1 MSEACID
8 KPNGTRITID
18 GTPEEVARILQ
29 LIEESPRK
37 RVPKTTK
44 APAKKKTKAGM
55 EDFILDLKDEGFFNE
70 RRSRSEVTTALDAK
84 GHIYSADSV
93 GVRLLRMVRKK
104 QLGRV
109 KEGGK
114 WMYVHRD

>member
-18 GTPEEVARILQ
+18 GTPEEVARILR
-29 LIEESPRK
+29 LIEESPRR

-44 APAKKKTKAGM
+44 APAKKKTKPRI
-55 EDFILDLKDEGFFNE
+55 EDFILELKDEGFFNE
-70 RRSRSEVTTALDAK
+70 RRSRSEVTIALDTK
-84 GHIYSADSV
+84 GHSHSADSV
-93 GVRLLRMVRKK
+93 GMGLLRMVRKK

-114 WMYVHRD
+114 WMYVHTD